1 MTEIAGLPVRTEPE
15 NLMTPLS
22 AVAVIRGLN
31 TDGKITCWQIAT
43 EDVSIV
49 DAIGM
54 HEAAAFRYKN
64 RLVQ

>member
-31 TDGKITCWQIAT
+31 TDGKITCWQIT
-43 EDVSIV
+43 TDDVSLV
-49 DAIGM
+49 DAIGL
-54 HEAAAFRYKN
+54 HEAASAIYKH